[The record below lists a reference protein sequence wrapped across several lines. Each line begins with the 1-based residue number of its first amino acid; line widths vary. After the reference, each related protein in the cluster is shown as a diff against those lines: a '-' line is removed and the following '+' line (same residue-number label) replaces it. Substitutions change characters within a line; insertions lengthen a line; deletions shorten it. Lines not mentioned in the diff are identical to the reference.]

1 MASPRRHRR
10 HHWPARAW
18 PRAAC
23 WFPRP
28 AAAGPDSALY
38 RDCRT
43 AMDLARDLRLAGY
56 TIAHCAAVPAPRVV
70 TYQRAGEQYE
80 D

>member
-1 MASPRRHRR
+1 MARPLRYRR
-10 HHWPARAW
+10 HHGTGFPW

-56 TIAHCAAVPAPRVV
+56 TIAHCAAAPAPRVV